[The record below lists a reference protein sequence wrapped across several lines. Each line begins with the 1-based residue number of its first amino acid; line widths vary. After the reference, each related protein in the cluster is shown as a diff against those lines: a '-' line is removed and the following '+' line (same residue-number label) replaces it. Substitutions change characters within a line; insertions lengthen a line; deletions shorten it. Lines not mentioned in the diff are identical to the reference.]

1 MAGKIITVETLVEAP
16 IDKVW
21 KAFTEAGH
29 ITKWNHASDDW
40 HSPKAENDLKAGGRF
55 NYRMEARDGSM
66 GFDFTGEFTQ
76 VEPEAALAYVM
87 DDGRQSETSF
97 KADGN
102 ATQVVTKFEAEQTH
116 SEELQREGWQAILN
130 NFKRYAEQL

>member
-1 MAGKIITVETLVEAP
+1 MAGKTITVETVVEAP
-16 IDKVW
+16 IGKVW
-21 KAFTEAGH
+21 EAFTEAGH
-29 ITKWNHASDDW
+29 ITQWNHASDDW

-76 VEPEAALAYVM
+76 VEPEATLAYVM
-87 DDGRQSETSF
+87 DDGRQSETTF

-102 ATQVVTKFEAEQTH
+102 ATQVTTSFEAEQTH